1 MKSTTRPPACCLLLL
16 ASACFGQGTA
26 IDVINNSQDWLK
38 LYRLGDPGNTVE
50 VQKRWNQTIS
60 LPLVAGGSDNMQMIE
75 VNREGTSITTPET
88 SFQGFDGAF
97 AQNCTLTVSASSISI
112 EYASS
117 SGASSSTNQA
127 NSATNAD
134 SSAVGGA
141 GGYGGTGGYGG
152 YQAPSKGTTA
162 KPSSQNDAPDSPK
175 PAAQKKNVLAGATGV
190 RVKVARP
197 AASKLPT
204 LEAPSPD
211 ITKTNKP
218 DPIPTVA
225 SLPPEP
231 PKRNQSGY
239 LIVLGAIAAA
249 VIVFVLAKIRE
260 NQRPTAN
267 PRFRRAK

>member
-112 EYASS
+112 EYRKLQWSLLFHQPGQLS
-117 SGASSSTNQA
+117 DQRRLKRCGRRRRLRGHGRIWRIPGAKQGDHSQA
-127 NSATNAD
+127 FL
-134 SSAVGGA
+134 
-141 GGYGGTGGYGG
+141 
-152 YQAPSKGTTA
+152 
-162 KPSSQNDAPDSPK
+162 SQ
-175 PAAQKKNVLAGATGV
+175 
-190 RVKVARP
+190 
-197 AASKLPT
+197 
-204 LEAPSPD
+204 
-211 ITKTNKP
+211 
-218 DPIPTVA
+218 
-225 SLPPEP
+225 
-231 PKRNQSGY
+231 
-239 LIVLGAIAAA
+239 
-249 VIVFVLAKIRE
+249 
-260 NQRPTAN
+260 
-267 PRFRRAK
+267 